1 MEKRGLCSACVFDK
15 ECSFPRKYPIW
26 ECGEFSIFLP
36 AGNRGM
42 KKRAKPFAKARV

>member
-15 ECSFPRKYPIW
+15 ECAFARKYPIW
-26 ECGEFSIFLP
+26 ECEEFSIFLP

-42 KKRAKPFAKARV
+42 KKKTKSVAKARA